1 VEGVVVLVELVLA
14 GVLGAGVEPDPE
26 DSLDVEE
33 VLDDDPLEAALELD
47 EPPRLSVL

>member
-1 VEGVVVLVELVLA
+1 MVLLVEPPLA
-14 GVLGAGVEPDPE
+14 GVLGAGVELDPE

-33 VLDDDPLEAALELD
+33 VLVELLLELALELD